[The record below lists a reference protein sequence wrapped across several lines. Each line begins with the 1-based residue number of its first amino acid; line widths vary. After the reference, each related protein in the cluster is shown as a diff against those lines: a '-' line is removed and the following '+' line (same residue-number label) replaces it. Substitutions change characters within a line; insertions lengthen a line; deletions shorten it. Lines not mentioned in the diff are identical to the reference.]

1 MALRVSFSFTSH
13 SPCQQ
18 NHTPKPFSPRTFSS
32 TSLPKASFS
41 NQKQN
46 PESIDDSRKETLTL
60 SHGSS
65 KRRKLSLSVL
75 ALLINGSLP
84 NLSNNSILA
93 QELELAR
100 YTDSKEGFTLLT
112 PSSYVKVDKAGA
124 TVLFEEVNKGSNNIG
139 VVVTPVRL
147 ASLGEFG
154 SPQFVA
160 DKLIQAEKKKESTKD
175 AEVISVAE
183 RSGHGGL
190 QVYEFE
196 YKVDSTRGGMKR
208 IFSAVFVSSKKLYL
222 LNIAHS
228 DKPESPLDTDTRTIL
243 EEHDTGRASENWEDS
258 ISVML
263 KAYLAEYF
271 RHGPALHHGGRD
283 VRNKL
288 GTLERDIGTT
298 ASSWSIYCPGGMEYR
313 RPEAAQV
320 EEMDPGEKRLN
331 ELGYKQEL
339 RREMTLFKT
348 LAISFSTMTLFTGIT
363 PLYGSS
369 LLYAGPASLVW
380 GWVVVSFFTWFV
392 GIAMAEICSSFP
404 TTGSLYFWAAHLAGP
419 RWGPF
424 ASWCCAWL
432 ETIGLVA
439 GIGTQAY
446 AGSQT
451 LQSII
456 LLCTGTNK
464 NGGYFAPKW
473 LFLCMYIG
481 LTLIWAVLNTFA
493 LEVIAFIDVIS
504 IWWQVIGGL
513 VIVIMLPLV
522 SLTTKS
528 ASYVFTHFET
538 APDSTGISSKPYV
551 VVLSFLVSQ
560 YSLYGYDAAAHL
572 TEETKGADKN
582 GPIAILSSIGIITVF
597 GWAYILALTFS
608 IQDFGYLYD
617 TSNETAGAFVPAQ
630 ILYDAFHGRY
640 HNSAGAIVLLFI
652 IWGSFFFGGL
662 SITTSA
668 ARVVYA
674 LSRDEGI
681 PFSSI
686 WRKIHPKHKVPS
698 NAVWLCAA
706 ICILLGLPILK
717 VNVVFTA
724 ITSICTIG
732 WVGGYAVPIFARIV
746 MDEKNFK
753 AGPFYL
759 GRARR
764 PVCIIAFLWICYT
777 CSVFLLPTY
786 YPLSWN
792 TFNYAP
798 VAIGVGLSLI
808 MLWWILDARKWF
820 KGPVRNIDISNGKK
834 GQARNMNPAIV

>member
-1 MALRVSFSFTSH
+1 MGPRFT
-13 SPCQQ
+13 
-18 NHTPKPFSPRTFSS
+18 TDTV
-32 TSLPKASFS
+32 LV
-41 NQKQN
+41 
-46 PESIDDSRKETLTL
+46 EWSIDDQRQHKSRKWIPGRSDSMNWDT
-60 SHGSS
+60 S
-65 KRRKLSLSVL
+65 K
-75 ALLINGSLP
+75 
-84 NLSNNSILA
+84 
-93 QELELAR
+93 
-100 YTDSKEGFTLLT
+100 
-112 PSSYVKVDKAGA
+112 
-124 TVLFEEVNKGSNNIG
+124 
-139 VVVTPVRL
+139 
-147 ASLGEFG
+147 
-154 SPQFVA
+154 
-160 DKLIQAEKKKESTKD
+160 
-175 AEVISVAE
+175 
-183 RSGHGGL
+183 
-190 QVYEFE
+190 
-196 YKVDSTRGGMKR
+196 
-208 IFSAVFVSSKKLYL
+208 
-222 LNIAHS
+222 
-228 DKPESPLDTDTRTIL
+228 
-243 EEHDTGRASENWEDS
+243 
-258 ISVML
+258 
-263 KAYLAEYF
+263 
-271 RHGPALHHGGRD
+271 
-283 VRNKL
+283 
-288 GTLERDIGTT
+288 
-298 ASSWSIYCPGGMEYR
+298 
-313 RPEAAQV
+313 
-320 EEMDPGEKRLN
+320 
-331 ELGYKQEL
+331 EL

-404 TTGSLYFWAAHLAGP
+404 VYVDSFTWFGRHMQVHKLCRVSSY
-419 RWGPF
+419 
-424 ASWCCAWL
+424 CAP
-432 ETIGLVA
+432 E
-439 GIGTQAY
+439 
-446 AGSQT
+446 
-451 LQSII
+451 
-456 LLCTGTNK
+456 TNK

-608 IQDFGYLYD
+608 IQVCLASLTAAILIPVISSLIFGSYTIQATRLQVHLCQLKY
-617 TSNETAGAFVPAQ
+617 F
-630 ILYDAFHGRY
+630 YDAFHGRY

-686 WRKIHPKHKVPS
+686 WRKIHPMHKVPS

-764 PVCIIAFLWICYT
+764 PVCIIAFLWIWYT

-808 MLWWILDARKWF
+808 MLWWILGRKEMVQ
-820 KGPVRNIDISNGKK
+820 GTC
-834 GQARNMNPAIV
+834 